1 MRSISH
7 AILLSPLF
15 PKPQNGLSFHRG
27 DCQTG
32 STSHSRISTTRA
44 RLAGMRVD
52 SLLTGRAWLRPAA
65 ESVERLASEPG
76 GLVLTTVTG
85 SPRLFPSAPER
96 FPGGSAVAKP
106 VRGAFPLP
114 DIVGDHARRFSSG
127 LCCVVLAR
135 KLA

>member
-65 ESVERLASEPG
+65 ESVARLASEPG

-96 FPGGSAVAKP
+96 FPGGPALVEP
-106 VRGAFPLP
+106 LRVAFPLRHHFA
-114 DIVGDHARRFSSG
+114 DA
-127 LCCVVLAR
+127 AQQ
-135 KLA
+135 